1 MRDVLVRELMIPIA
15 DYVAVGRETSLVD
28 VMRAL
33 EAARTSGT
41 EHAHRDV
48 IVVGAEGEFVGK
60 VTMIDVFRAL
70 EPNYKKVG
78 SSESTDIL
86 SSAYIINA
94 VRDFGLWLEPMASVC
109 DRGMHVTAGEIM
121 HTPEPQEFLREDD
134 TLEKALH
141 LFVMGVNQPLIVKSG
156 ETVTGVL
163 RFGDLF
169 EVVRKRLLACEV

>member
-1 MRDVLVRELMIPIA
+1 MRDVLVRELMIPIGN
-15 DYVAVGRETSLVD
+15 YVAVELGTSLVD

-33 EAARTSGT
+33 EEARQSSS

-48 IVVGAEGEFVGK
+48 IVLGAEGEIVGK
-60 VTMIDVFRAL
+60 VTMIDVLRAL

-78 SSESTDIL
+78 SSESTDML

-94 VRDFGLWLEPMASVC
+94 VRDFDLWLEPMRSVC
-109 DRGMHVTAGEIM
+109 DRGMHLTAGEIM
-121 HTPEPQEFLREDD
+121 HTPEAQEFLQEDD

-141 LFVMGVNQPLIVKSG
+141 IFVMEVNQPLIVKNE

-169 EVVRKRLLACEV
+169 EVVRQRLLSCEV